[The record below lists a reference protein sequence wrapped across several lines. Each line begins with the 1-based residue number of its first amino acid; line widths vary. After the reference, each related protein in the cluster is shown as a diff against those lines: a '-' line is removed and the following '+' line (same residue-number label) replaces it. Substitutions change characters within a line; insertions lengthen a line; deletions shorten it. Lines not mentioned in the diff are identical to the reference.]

1 MEENKSSIVRAPI
14 TYEACKV
21 GYFLARYGTSDIDGS
36 EGTKKKRDRPPEILG
51 TYVWK
56 SACLLFYNALG
67 EQRDPDAFYHSLKNI
82 RDRFDAHIPGS
93 SRRGWRRTYSNQSPG
108 DLPALYRQVIQEAET
123 QTESDIY

>member
-21 GYFLARYGTSDIDGS
+21 DYFLARYGTSDIDGS
-36 EGTKKKRDRPPEILG
+36 EGSKKKRDRPPEILG

-93 SRRGWRRTYSNQSPG
+93 SRRGWRRTDSNQSPG
-108 DLPALYRQVIQEAET
+108 DLPVLYR
-123 QTESDIY
+123 